1 MAGYGPV
8 PGLVTSMEAQISQ
21 ILVYLIGVAIVGLVA
36 ALAKLWHDFY
46 AHKLHVAEQ
55 YMNSQDAEEIK
66 QDLRALRDVVYRV
79 ANKLEVPVFSEPYR
93 R

>member
-1 MAGYGPV
+1 
-8 PGLVTSMEAQISQ
+8 MEAQIVQ
-21 ILVYLIGVAIVGLVA
+21 VVVYLICVAIAGLVG

-55 YMNSQDAEEIK
+55 YMSSQDAEEIK